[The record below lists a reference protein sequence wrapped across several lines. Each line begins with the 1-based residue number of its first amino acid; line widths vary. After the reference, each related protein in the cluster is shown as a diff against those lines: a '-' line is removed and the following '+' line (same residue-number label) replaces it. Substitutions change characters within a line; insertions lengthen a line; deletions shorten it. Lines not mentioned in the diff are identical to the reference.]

1 MNQVALYNG
10 QIVEVLELF
19 PYHGES
25 GEVYAHLKL
34 AKLALSEGEIINTTL
49 HVSQIADSK
58 EALKLSLIAH
68 IDEQISHREEQIAV
82 RKQTIEISYEV
93 INGLAVEIKELK
105 RERKHYEK
113 LSSNQA
119 NS

>member
-1 MNQVALYNG
+1 MNQVAFYNG
-10 QIVEVLELF
+10 EIVEVLELL
-19 PYHGES
+19 PYHSES

-34 AKLALSEGEIINTTL
+34 AKLALSDGTVIHTAL
-49 HVSQIADSK
+49 HVSQIANSK
-58 EALKLSLIAH
+58 EALKLELIAY
-68 IDEQISHREEQIAV
+68 IDQQIAHREEQIAI

-105 RERKHYEK
+105 RERKIYEK

-119 NS
+119 K